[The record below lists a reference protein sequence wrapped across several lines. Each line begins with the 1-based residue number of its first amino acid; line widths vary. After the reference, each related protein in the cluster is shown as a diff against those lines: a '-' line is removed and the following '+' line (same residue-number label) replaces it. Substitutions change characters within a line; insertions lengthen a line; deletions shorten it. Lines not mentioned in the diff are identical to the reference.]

1 MGLVFLHLSALLTAC
16 LLSPT
21 AHQQFLAKQRLKAA
35 KMDED
40 IAFLT
45 QSTHSALDQR
55 EKVKTKFLAAQRDA
69 QQEREQKLAIIKELI
84 QRVG

>member
-1 MGLVFLHLSALLTAC
+1 MHLGALLTAC
-16 LLSPT
+16 LLSLT